1 MSNSMSFRGLLPLSQ
16 KWIPRW
22 CKMTDDSWAET
33 SQLLQETYRSRVEA
47 GLAWRFL
54 GGTRWHAWMDAFFDS
69 GRNELHRNW
78 KKFVYIDRLCER
90 CLISRRMIW
99 KSWKQFGVKN
109 IATTAHQLQGMS
121 KDQLIASSLNYS
133 SKNWIYVVLS
143 RVRTLSGLYLC
154 QPLDELRP
162 FPIDDKLLVE
172 ESRLTRMEEELM
184 EHRRNNM

>member
-1 MSNSMSFRGLLPLSQ
+1 MINSIENLDQEP
-16 KWIPRW
+16 PRVNGTLCIGKKIKLKPGRSLRW
-22 CKMTDDSWAET
+22 KNYEGRKVFVANIDDCSEMICAFPRKNEEDPEKIFKLVPDEDSAIISLQMYGNKVTIGGIKM
-33 SQLLQETYRSRVEA
+33 
-47 GLAWRFL
+47 
-54 GGTRWHAWMDAFFDS
+54 
-69 GRNELHRNW
+69 
-78 KKFVYIDRLCER
+78 
-90 CLISRRMIW
+90 
-99 KSWKQFGVKN
+99 KQFGVNNN
-109 IATTAHQLQGMS
+109 IATTGHKLQGMS
-121 KDQLIASSLNYS
+121 KDQLVVSSWNYS